1 MPSLKLLRKRPETG
15 SSSIIDHVLKSFADC
30 TGNGQFL
37 SFADPKRLSRK
48 PFLNGMFLNSKCLM
62 DTVNPNP
69 ESRIWTLMAKK
80 LAGEASQDELIELE
94 GLVQR
99 TPDAH
104 YIIKILLLWWQ
115 LSERSGKEQAEQ
127 AVADLLSR
135 LEKENEMFRPNKKG
149 RIDNLC
155 LA

>member
-1 MPSLKLLRKRPETG
+1 MDGKYPM
-15 SSSIIDHVLKSFADC
+15 
-30 TGNGQFL
+30 
-37 SFADPKRLSRK
+37 DP
-48 PFLNGMFLNSKCLM
+48 
-62 DTVNPNP
+62 VNRNL
-69 ESRIWTLMAKK
+69 ESRLWTLMAKK
-80 LAGEASQDELIELE
+80 LTGEASQDELIELE
-94 GLVQR
+94 GLVQK

-104 YIIKILLLWWQ
+104 YIIEILTLWWQ

-127 AVADLLSR
+127 AVADLLSQ

>member
-1 MPSLKLLRKRPETG
+1 M
-15 SSSIIDHVLKSFADC
+15 
-30 TGNGQFL
+30 
-37 SFADPKRLSRK
+37 DPTNR
-48 PFLNGMFLNSKCLM
+48 NM
-62 DTVNPNP
+62 
-69 ESRIWTLMAKK
+69 ESRLWTLMAKK
-80 LAGEASQDELIELE
+80 LAGETSQDELIELE
-94 GLVQR
+94 GLVQK

-104 YIIKILLLWWQ
+104 YVIEILILWWQ

-127 AVADLLSR
+127 AVTDLLSQ

>member
-1 MPSLKLLRKRPETG
+1 
-15 SSSIIDHVLKSFADC
+15 
-30 TGNGQFL
+30 
-37 SFADPKRLSRK
+37 
-48 PFLNGMFLNSKCLM
+48 M
-62 DTVNPNP
+62 DLVNPHPIN
-69 ESRIWTLMAKK
+69 RLWTLMARK

-94 GLVQR
+94 GLVQK

-104 YIIKILLLWWQ
+104 YVIEIVTFWWQ
-115 LSERSGKEQAEQ
+115 ISEKSGKEQAEQ

-135 LEKENEMFRPNKKG
+135 LEKENEMFHQNKKR